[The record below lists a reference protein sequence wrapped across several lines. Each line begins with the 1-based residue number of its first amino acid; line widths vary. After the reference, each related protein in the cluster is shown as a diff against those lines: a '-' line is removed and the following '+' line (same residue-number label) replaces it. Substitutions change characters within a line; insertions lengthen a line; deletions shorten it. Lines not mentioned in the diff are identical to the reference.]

1 MSESSTKVLFTE
13 VDIFEMAGLKVGL
26 LTYSRCDQKS
36 CLEVGQFK
44 PHLEKWMG
52 FGREGLK

>member
-13 VDIFEMAGLKVGL
+13 MGIFEMAVLKVGL
-26 LTYSRCDQKS
+26 LTYSKCDQKS

-44 PHLEKWMG
+44 PHLEK
-52 FGREGLK
+52 